1 MLTPA
6 MLDIFID
13 FKSPAAY
20 LALKPTLAL
29 LQEENIEAR
38 FRPFRVRE
46 RDVPQIAEHETVG
59 DTHRRVRAQ
68 SRRKI
73 FLHYAAVQGIEM
85 NFPAERTPTDLA
97 LGALAL
103 IDNTIDGAQAAFVEA
118 CFVAYW
124 RDNADLD
131 DAAIVAEL
139 IAQSGVTL
147 SAELSQARAALETAL
162 DAAEEDGAVDTP
174 GYLVKEQMFVGREHL
189 PWVREL
195 LIG

>member
-1 MLTPA
+1 

-68 SRRKI
+68 SRRNI
-73 FLHYAAVQGIEM
+73 FLHYAEVQGIEM

-103 IDNTIDGAQAAFVEA
+103 IKGAQTAFVEA

-124 RDNADLD
+124 RDNSDLD

-139 IAQSGVTL
+139 IAQSGVIL
-147 SAELSQARAALETAL
+147 SADLSHAGATLETAL
-162 DAAEEDGAVDTP
+162 DAAEEEGAVDTP

-189 PWVREL
+189 PWVRQL
-195 LIG
+195 LQS

>member
-1 MLTPA
+1 MLTRA

-20 LALKPTLAL
+20 LALKPTRAL

-38 FRPFRVRE
+38 FRPFRMRD

-59 DTHRRVRAQ
+59 DTHRRVRAA

-85 NFPAERTPTDLA
+85 NFPTERTPTDLA

-103 IDNTIDGAQAAFVEA
+103 IDGPQLPFIEA

-131 DAAIVAEL
+131 DAAIVARL
-139 IAQSGVTL
+139 IADSGVTL
-147 SAELSQARAALETAL
+147 SDDLAQARAALETAL
-162 DAAEEDGAVDTP
+162 EAAEEDGAVDTP

-195 LIG
+195 LQS

>member
-1 MLTPA
+1 

-68 SRRKI
+68 SRRNI
-73 FLHYAAVQGIEM
+73 FLHYAEVQGIEM

-103 IDNTIDGAQAAFVEA
+103 IKGTQTAFVEA

-124 RDNADLD
+124 RDNSDLD
-131 DAAIVAEL
+131 DAAIVADL

-147 SAELSQARAALETAL
+147 SADLSHARAALETAL
-162 DAAEEDGAVDTP
+162 DAAEEEGAVDTP

-189 PWVREL
+189 PWVRQL
-195 LIG
+195 LQS

>member
-1 MLTPA
+1 

-46 RDVPQIAEHETVG
+46 RDVPQIAEHENVG
-59 DTHRRVRAQ
+59 DTHRQVRAQ
-68 SRRKI
+68 SRRKV
-73 FLHYAAVQGIEM
+73 FLHYAEVQGIEM
-85 NFPAERTPTDLA
+85 NFPAERSPADLA
-97 LGALAL
+97 LGVLAL
-103 IDNTIDGAQAAFVEA
+103 INGSQIAFVEA

-131 DAAIVAEL
+131 DATIVAKL
-139 IAQSGVTL
+139 IADAGVTL
-147 SAELSQARAALETAL
+147 GDDLSKAHAALEMAL
-162 DAAEEDGAVDTP
+162 DAAEEVGAVDTP

-189 PWVREL
+189 PWIRQL
-195 LIG
+195 LQS

>member
-1 MLTPA
+1 MSALLMRA
-6 MLDIFID
+6 MLDIYID

-20 LALKPTLAL
+20 LALQPTRAL
-29 LQEENIEAR
+29 LQEENITAR
-38 FRPFRVRE
+38 WHPFRVRE

-59 DTHRRVRAQ
+59 DTHRRVRAA

-85 NFPAERTPTDLA
+85 NFPAERRPTDLA

-103 IDNTIDGAQAAFVEA
+103 IDGPQLPFIEA

-131 DAAIVAEL
+131 DEAVVAEL

-147 SAELSQARAALETAL
+147 NGDLSQARAALEAAL
-162 DAAEEDGAVDTP
+162 DAAEEIGAVDVP

-189 PWVREL
+189 PWVRQL
-195 LIG
+195 LPAR

>member
-1 MLTPA
+1 

-20 LALKPTLAL
+20 LALKPTLFL
-29 LQEENIEAR
+29 LEETGTKAR

-46 RDVPQIAEHETVG
+46 RDVPQIAKHETVG
-59 DTHRRVRAQ
+59 DAHRRVRAQ
-68 SRRKI
+68 SRRNI
-73 FLHYAAVQGIEM
+73 FLHYAGVQGIEM
-85 NFPAERTPTDLA
+85 NFPAERMPTDLA

-103 IDNTIDGAQAAFVEA
+103 IDGAQTAFVEA

-131 DAAIVAEL
+131 DEAVVTQL
-139 IAQSGVTL
+139 IAHSGVTL
-147 SAELSQARAALETAL
+147 NDDLSNARTALEASL
-162 DAAEEDGAVDTP
+162 DKAEEEGAVDTP

-189 PWVREL
+189 PWVRQ
-195 LIG
+195 LIQP

>member
-1 MLTPA
+1 MNA

-29 LQEENIEAR
+29 LREESIGAC

-46 RDVPQIAEHETVG
+46 RDVPQIAEHETIG
-59 DTHRRVRAQ
+59 DSHRRVRAQ

-85 NFPAERTPTDLA
+85 NFPAERRPTDLA

-103 IDNTIDGAQAAFVEA
+103 IDGPQTAFVEA

-124 RDNADLD
+124 RDNANLD
-131 DAAIVAEL
+131 DEAVMAEL
-139 IAQSGVTL
+139 IANSGVTL
-147 SAELSQARAALETAL
+147 TGNLSNARAALDTAL
-162 DAAEEDGAVDTP
+162 NKAEEDGAVDTP
-174 GYLVKEQMFVGREHL
+174 GFLVKEQMFVGREHL
-189 PWVREL
+189 PWVRQL
-195 LIG
+195 LQS

>member
-1 MLTPA
+1 

-46 RDVPQIAEHETVG
+46 RDVPQIAKHETVG

-73 FLHYAAVQGIEM
+73 FLHYAEVQGIEM

-97 LGALAL
+97 LGTLAL
-103 IDNTIDGAQAAFVEA
+103 IDGPQSAFVEA

-124 RDNADLD
+124 RDNADLNNET
-131 DAAIVAEL
+131 IVAEL
-139 IAQSGVTL
+139 VANSGVTL
-147 SAELSQARAALETAL
+147 SDDLSKAQAVLEMAL

-174 GYLVKEQMFVGREHL
+174 GYLVKEQMFVGREHM
-189 PWVREL
+189 PWVRQL
-195 LIG
+195 LQS